1 MKFDFNLYEW
11 TKYWTKSKITIEAET
26 KEEAIQKAK
35 DYLFECD
42 DFEVL
47 YETAITEQT
56 ELEDLEGNL
65 IESW

>member
-26 KEEAIQKAK
+26 KEEAIQKVK
-35 DYLFECD
+35 DYMFECD

-65 IESW
+65 VESW